1 MWELKLKRLW
11 PDVEVERGGRWE
23 MEQEKVRREVWDM
36 LRLSNMEGSD
46 WLFWSLFWFYYN
58 ILIHWSTSLT

>member
-1 MWELKLKRLW
+1 
-11 PDVEVERGGRWE
+11 

-58 ILIHWSTSLT
+58 ILIHWSTSLTLVD